1 MFFDLDYTLLDH
13 SAKRETLFTVCQQIS
28 AQEKS
33 LDAELLLRTNGDVW
47 STYWPEVQEDW
58 DLGRTDSVTVSREA
72 WRRSLLLCGCDSIV
86 VIESAVRIHLQEER
100 KKFRLFADV
109 SDTLDIL
116 MNAGLDM
123 ALITN
128 GPSDSQRTK
137 LEILE
142 VDRWFSTIVISGE
155 VGIAKPDASIFAM
168 AMRKMDVQ
176 PKDVWHIGDNP
187 DTDVAG
193 ARAAGLTAV
202 WLNREGIARK
212 ESDPEPHFE
221 IGTLASLPGILRLG

>member
-1 MFFDLDYTLLDH
+1 MFFDLDHTLLDH
-13 SAKRETLFTVCQQIS
+13 SAKRETLVDVCQQIS
-28 AQEKS
+28 AQETS
-33 LDAELLLRTNGDVW
+33 LDSEFLLRTNGDVW
-47 STYWPEVQEDW
+47 SIYWPDVQEDW
-58 DLGRTDSVTVSREA
+58 ELGRTDSVTVSREA
-72 WRRSLLLCGCDSIV
+72 WRRSLLLCGCDSNS
-86 VIESAVRIHLQEER
+86 VIESAVRIHQQEVR

-109 SDTLDIL
+109 TDTLDIL
-116 MNAGLDM
+116 MQAGLQM

-128 GPSDSQRTK
+128 GPSDLQRIK
-137 LEILE
+137 LEVLE
-142 VDRWFSTIVISGE
+142 LERWFCAIVISGE
-155 VGIAKPDASIFAM
+155 VGIAKPDASIFAI
-168 AMRKMDVQ
+168 AMRKMRAQ

-202 WLNREGIARK
+202 WLNREGIARR